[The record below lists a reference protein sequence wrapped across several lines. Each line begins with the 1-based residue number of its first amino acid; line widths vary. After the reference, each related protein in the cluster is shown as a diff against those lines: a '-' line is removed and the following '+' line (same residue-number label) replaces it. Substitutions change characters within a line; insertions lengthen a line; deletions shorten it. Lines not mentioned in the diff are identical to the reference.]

1 MLRDLGKILITGGT
15 GFVGSALTKRL
26 VKDGYDITVLDN
38 NLRGQSRRLE
48 TVLDQIHFIEAD
60 VTDYQSV
67 SGSLEGIDTI
77 FHLAYINGTDNF
89 YNFPEKVLEVGVKG
103 ALTTLDAAIEHGVR
117 NYIVTSSSEV
127 YQQPTHFPTTE
138 EERIIIPDI
147 NNPRFSYSGGKIIT
161 ELLTIHYAAK
171 TKLNTVICRP
181 HNFYGPDMGMGH
193 VIPQFVKRMLDLSEN
208 LKLKKIDFPIQGSGT
223 ETRAF
228 CFIDDAIEG
237 LILSAQSGKK
247 GEIYHIGTEEEV
259 SINDLAQM
267 IAGILKLE
275 INIKHG
281 DLLEGSTDRRCPSIQ
296 KIKKIGYEPK
306 YYINDGLK
314 GTVEWYVNFIKDSND
329 SYITSESGL
338 VK

>member
-1 MLRDLGKILITGGT
+1 M
-15 GFVGSALTKRL
+15 
-26 VKDGYDITVLDN
+26 
-38 NLRGQSRRLE
+38 
-48 TVLDQIHFIEAD
+48 
-60 VTDYQSV
+60 
-67 SGSLEGIDTI
+67 
-77 FHLAYINGTDNF
+77 
-89 YNFPEKVLEVGVKG
+89 
-103 ALTTLDAAIEHGVR
+103 
-117 NYIVTSSSEV
+117 
-127 YQQPTHFPTTE
+127 
-138 EERIIIPDI
+138 
-147 NNPRFSYSGGKIIT
+147 
-161 ELLTIHYAAK
+161 YA
-171 TKLNTVICRP
+171 
-181 HNFYGPDMGMGH
+181 
-193 VIPQFVKRMLDLSEN
+193 
-208 LKLKKIDFPIQGSGT
+208 DFPIQGSGT